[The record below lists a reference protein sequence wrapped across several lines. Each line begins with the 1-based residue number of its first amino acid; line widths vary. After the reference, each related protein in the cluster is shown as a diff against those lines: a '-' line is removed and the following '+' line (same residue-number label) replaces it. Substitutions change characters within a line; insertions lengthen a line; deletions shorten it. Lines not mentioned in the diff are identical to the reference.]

1 MSAPVH
7 DLGELIRGMRAEL
20 SPTLYGYVTLPA
32 GAAMPA
38 GLDPLLVFR
47 EAEGLTL
54 VLPWDEAVPFDPLFP
69 CRLITL
75 SVYSAL
81 DAVGFIAAVAA
92 RLTAAGISA
101 NVVAAYHHDH
111 LLVPADRAEAAL
123 AVLEAMA
130 VEAMAR

>member
-1 MSAPVH
+1 MNPPIR
-7 DLGELIRGMRAEL
+7 DLSELLRGMQAEL
-20 SPTLYGYVTLPA
+20 SPTVYGYVTLPA
-32 GAAMPA
+32 GTAMPA

-47 EAEGLTL
+47 EAEGITL
-54 VLPWDEAVPFDPLFP
+54 VLPWEAAAPFGPVFP

-111 LLVPADRAEAAL
+111 LLIPAERADEAL
-123 AVLEAMA
+123 TVLKVMA
-130 VEAMAR
+130 TDAAAR